1 MDLQLHDSVALVT
14 AASRG
19 IGRAT
24 AERLAAEGAT
34 VIAAARSTGREEGI
48 GEGRIIPV
56 PVDLTVP
63 GAAGA
68 LVDEVHASYGRLD
81 VLVAN
86 TPGPPVKPVLELDW
100 ADWEAAHGMLLRPV
114 VELFTHAGRLMTA
127 AGTGSMVLVSSNWV
141 REPLPG
147 SVLSAAYRSA
157 ESGLVKTLAGEIASS
172 GVRVNQVLVG
182 GTATERMERLVA
194 HQAATRGISV
204 EQAVANIVAGIP
216 QGRLAEVG
224 EVADVIAFL
233 ASPVP
238 GSTTGATFVVDGG
251 ALRGAH

>member
-1 MDLQLHDSVALVT
+1 MDLQLRDTVALVT

-24 AERLAAEGAT
+24 AERLAREGAT
-34 VIAAARSTGREEGI
+34 VIAAARSAGPEETI
-48 GEGRIIPV
+48 GEGQIVPM
-56 PVDLTVP
+56 PVDLTRA

-68 LVDEVHASYGRLD
+68 LVDDVHATYGRLD

-100 ADWEAAHGMLLRPV
+100 ADWENAHAMLLRPV
-114 VELFTHAGRLMTA
+114 VELFTRAGRAMTA
-127 AGTGSMVLVSSNWV
+127 ARSGSMVLVSSNWV

-157 ESGLVKTLAGEIASS
+157 ESGLVKTLATEIASS

-194 HQAATRGISV
+194 DQATARGISE
-204 EQAVANIVAGIP
+204 EQAIATILAGIP
-216 QGRLAEVG
+216 QGRLAEVN